1 MKRKKKPRKIQRMV
15 AAVEEIQ
22 ERKPTTKMVKID
34 LHRTTEY
41 REIIEPSDKTSVIR
55 TIAPCTL
62 YQMHSSSFWTIP
74 VIPTTTSKL
83 KI

>member
-1 MKRKKKPRKIQRMV
+1 MV

-62 YQMHSSSFWTIP
+62 YRMHSSSFWTIP